1 MPNPVIH
8 FEIMTKDPDS
18 LSAFL
23 QKAFDW
29 DIAGP
34 HPGTGG
40 ASNIPKYLIVR
51 PTGEECPERNING
64 GIGAVPEGYD
74 GHVTFYVAVD
84 DVGAALEKIES
95 LGGTRMMGP
104 DQVPGGPIIGL
115 FKDPQGHTIGL
126 VRPEM

>member
-18 LSAFL
+18 LSAFF

-29 DIAGP
+29 DIPGA
-34 HPGTGG
+34 HPGTGANG
-40 ASNIPKYLIVR
+40 VPKYLIVR
-51 PTGEECPERNING
+51 PTGEEFPARNING
-64 GIGAVPEGYD
+64 GIGQVPEGYD

-104 DQVPGGPIIGL
+104 DQVPDGPIIGL

-126 VRPEM
+126 VQPEM